1 MRKQTIDSV
10 MEWSRRTWPEAAN
23 AITTKKLFEESLKM
37 CGEGQS
43 SLHALEDFDRDGD
56 VPDYVDRY
64 VRAVIFPTMRFTR
77 RRKQSRLKG
86 DTSCTSEQRL

>member
-10 MEWSRRTWPEAAN
+10 MEWIRRTWPEAAN
-23 AITTKKLFEESLKM
+23 AITTKRLFEEALKA

-56 VPDYVDRY
+56 VPEYVDRY
-64 VRAVIFPTMRFTR
+64 VREVIFPTMRFTR
-77 RRKQSRLKG
+77 PRKQSKTKG
-86 DTSCTSEQRL
+86 DVVCTSEQRL